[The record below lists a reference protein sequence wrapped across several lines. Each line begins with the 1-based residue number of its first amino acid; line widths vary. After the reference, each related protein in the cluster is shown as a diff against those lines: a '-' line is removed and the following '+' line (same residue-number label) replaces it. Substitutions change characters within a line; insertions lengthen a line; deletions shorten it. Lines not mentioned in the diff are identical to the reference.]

1 MTNRSK
7 HKETALKAFKNCGVP
22 TDFRKLAVGD
32 YLWICKPRPGS
43 GLNPDNELILPYVV
57 ERKRLDD
64 LVQSI
69 KDGRFK
75 EQKVLTLPCFPYV
88 YLYFK
93 QISFQFRMVNS
104 GLPRPIYLVEEFGNR
119 QNLGIPEASMMQA
132 IANTL
137 MIEKFQVHWTKSS
150 NESVAFLVE
159 MTKQCAQIY
168 KVTVCISHAFN

>member
-1 MTNRSK
+1 
-7 HKETALKAFKNCGVP
+7 
-22 TDFRKLAVGD
+22 
-32 YLWICKPRPGS
+32 
-43 GLNPDNELILPYVV
+43 
-57 ERKRLDD
+57 
-64 LVQSI
+64 
-69 KDGRFK
+69 
-75 EQKVLTLPCFPYV
+75 
-88 YLYFK
+88 
-93 QISFQFRMVNS
+93 MVNS

-168 KVTVCISHAFN
+168 KVVLLILQINCVILFIFFVIRLGQNSNKSILS

>member
-1 MTNRSK
+1 MLINIELFMIYRSK
-7 HKETALKAFKNCGVP
+7 HKETALKAFQNCGVP

-75 EQKVLTLPCFPYV
+75 EQKVCALL
-88 YLYFK
+88 
-93 QISFQFRMVNS
+93 SFSRFSLFLN
-104 GLPRPIYLVEEFGNR
+104 
-119 QNLGIPEASMMQA
+119 
-132 IANTL
+132 
-137 MIEKFQVHWTKSS
+137 KFLFSFEW
-150 NESVAFLVE
+150 
-159 MTKQCAQIY
+159 
-168 KVTVCISHAFN
+168 